1 MGDITQNSEWY
12 MSVTY
17 DEAKKIIDT
26 NIGQMSRSFVAIGY
40 YLKHI
45 RDNGMYLED
54 GYKNIWEFAEDR
66 YGIGRSTTT
75 RWMSINDRFSRDGNS
90 PVLADR
96 YKNFG
101 KSQLQEM
108 LYLTDEQAAEVTE
121 DMTVKEIRELKKPEP
136 VKDEAWFVREFL
148 ERHGGESYLPEL
160 MRICR
165 ENKDGGD
172 RAKAAQKQIAPYGC
186 NAGFSKSFSYDFHV
200 FSGGIDF
207 EANGVRLHMKYGRFV
222 AEMLKLYNPEDEK
235 WVQKEPET
243 AENGQKEAERELRKP
258 DKVAREYLDAAAR
271 HLIKVYFNW
280 MQEDFSR
287 RVTDVTTSPGELKE
301 KIEGQSRRHWF
312 ALEKKVERG
321 LLPVACINLFDEYV
335 QIWDENSRCIGD
347 YDWFYLAAAIQTQ
360 WNVVSLEKAQKKEEK
375 PECATSHKA
384 QEPVV
389 IDGEYRECCENAADE
404 PRFTATFVR
413 DILWDKERELR
424 QMEEC
429 NAQPDGELPERMMQ
443 EHRAVVAGLRLLLEY
458 TERVEGDNEEN

>member
-1 MGDITQNSEWY
+1 
-12 MSVTY
+12 
-17 DEAKKIIDT
+17 
-26 NIGQMSRSFVAIGY
+26 
-40 YLKHI
+40 
-45 RDNGMYLED
+45 
-54 GYKNIWEFAEDR
+54 
-66 YGIGRSTTT
+66 
-75 RWMSINDRFSRDGNS
+75 
-90 PVLADR
+90 
-96 YKNFG
+96 
-101 KSQLQEM
+101 
-108 LYLTDEQAAEVTE
+108 
-121 DMTVKEIRELKKPEP
+121 
-136 VKDEAWFVREFL
+136 
-148 ERHGGESYLPEL
+148 
-160 MRICR
+160 
-165 ENKDGGD
+165 
-172 RAKAAQKQIAPYGC
+172 
-186 NAGFSKSFSYDFHV
+186 
-200 FSGGIDF
+200 
-207 EANGVRLHMKYGRFV
+207 MKYGRFV

-312 ALEKKVERG
+312 VLEKKVERG

-375 PECATSHKA
+375 PECATSHLEPEAVDIEPKSQEIDEPSIDDLDFSVRTCNILQRAGVDTVERLKSMDRNQLARLRGMSEKSLREIEKALGGWKEETGQPEDLCDVAQA
-384 QEPVV
+384 QEPDV

-404 PRFTATFVR
+404 PRFTATFIR
-413 DILWDKERELR
+413 DILWDKERELQ

-443 EHRAVVAGLRLLLEY
+443 EHRAVVAGLRLLLECVEN
-458 TERVEGDNEEN
+458 TERLEGEVEDR